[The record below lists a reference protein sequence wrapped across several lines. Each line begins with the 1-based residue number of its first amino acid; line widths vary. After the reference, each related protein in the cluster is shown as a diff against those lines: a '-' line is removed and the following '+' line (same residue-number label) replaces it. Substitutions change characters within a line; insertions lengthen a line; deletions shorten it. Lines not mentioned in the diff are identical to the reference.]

1 MPYFLSAFSLW
12 SFASI
17 AYIKTFCKYLKD
29 LFFSLDKITVAKPL
43 QKFFSLSSHLEETV
57 LNAEIH
63 TE

>member
-12 SFASI
+12 SFA
-17 AYIKTFCKYLKD
+17 IKIFCKYLKD
-29 LFFSLDKITVAKPL
+29 VVFSLDKITVAKPL

-63 TE
+63 IEQ